1 MSRLRKAGL
10 DPASS
15 KWAYRLERL
24 WLTPLFKALVRTG
37 IPSFGF
43 VFLFTWYVND
53 ADRLEGIAQT
63 WQDAVDAVQDRP
75 EFMVRLLRIEGA
87 SDQLQADIQEA
98 LPVELPR
105 SQFKIDTAALREA
118 LEALDPVREAE
129 VRVRA
134 GGVLLLRVT
143 ERTPAVAFVTDD
155 GVDVLDAGGTRVA
168 TVADLAAA
176 GPLPLIAGEGA
187 EAAVPEALSLIR
199 AAAPVRD
206 RLVGLVR
213 MGSRR
218 WDVLLTG
225 GARILLPEQAPA
237 EALDRA
243 LAMHAARDVLARDVV
258 ALDLRLRHRPT
269 LRVTPAARTEMA
281 RLQELARLTL
291 TNAATTDE
299 EDR

>member
-1 MSRLRKAGL
+1 MSRMRRAGL
-10 DPASS
+10 DPATG

-53 ADRLEGIAQT
+53 AHRMEGIAQT

-87 SDQLQADIQEA
+87 SGQLQADIQEA

-105 SQFKIDTAALREA
+105 SQFKIDTAALRDA
-118 LEALDPVREAE
+118 LEALDPVRRAE

-143 ERTPAVAFVTDD
+143 ERTPAVAFVTED

-168 TVADLAAA
+168 TVEDLDAA
-176 GPLPLIAGEGA
+176 GPLPLIAGAGA
-187 EAAVPEALSLIR
+187 GDAVPEALALIG
-199 AAAPVRD
+199 AAGPVRD

-213 MGSRR
+213 MGGRR
-218 WDVLLTG
+218 WDVVLSG

-243 LAMHAARDVLARDVV
+243 IAMHAAHDVLERDVV
-258 ALDLRLRHRPT
+258 ALDLRLRRRPT
-269 LRVTPAARTEMA
+269 LRITVAARDEMQ
-281 RLQELARLTL
+281 RLQELERLTL
-291 TNAATTDE
+291 TRAEPEDE
-299 EDR
+299 